1 MMKKILKIIL
11 GVLIFVFTF
20 ICIDGLCARY
30 MDTRPII
37 AKRGEVIQG
46 GSIKSKVGYVYNSIF
61 ADVYY
66 CDTIYETYDENDKL
80 IREKGISRH
89 YITKGNDFLCPIW
102 INEKEEI
109 YNPYREESIKS
120 RNMEYMKINAEGLY
134 RANYGFFRS
143 YNKKLNTFTENYL
156 GDYYVDDEYQN
167 IYMFDVNDFSK
178 EPVVLEVDGYDILWR
193 TRGVSYS
200 DSGNIM
206 VFNYFCGY
214 RDEQWMG
221 EQKYTKEDC
230 DKNTDSNGIN
240 VFKVNGINDYT
251 FLGYFSDSRNP
262 YINEY
267 KDSSFNVYD
276 ILDDENII
284 IKYTVT
290 HNKHAEPEMEVYYKW
305 DFVNDTLTE
314 WQV

>member
-1 MMKKILKIIL
+1 MKKVLK
-11 GVLIFVFTF
+11 GVLGILIFIITF

-37 AKRGEVIQG
+37 AKKEEVIQG
-46 GSIKSKVGYVYNSIF
+46 GSIKSKIGYVYKSLF

-66 CDTIYETYDENDKL
+66 CDTIYETYDENDNL
-80 IREKGISRH
+80 NREKGVSRH
-89 YITKGNDFLCPIW
+89 YISKGHEFFCPIW

-109 YNPYREESIKS
+109 YIPYREESIKN

-134 RANYGFFRS
+134 KAKYGFLNS
-143 YNKKLNTFTENYL
+143 YNKKLNIFTENYL
-156 GDYYVDDEYQN
+156 GDYYVDEEYQN

-178 EPVVLEVDGYDILWR
+178 EPIVLEIDGYDMIWR
-193 TRGVSYS
+193 THGVSYS
-200 DSGNIM
+200 PSGNIM
-206 VFNYFCGY
+206 VFEYFCGY

-221 EQKYTKEDC
+221 PQKYTKEDC
-230 DKNTDSNGIN
+230 DKNIDNNGIN

-251 FLGYFSDSRNP
+251 FLGYYADSRNL

-267 KDSSFNVYD
+267 KDSYFHIYD

-284 IKYTVT
+284 IKYRVT
-290 HNKHAEPEMEVYYKW
+290 HNKHVEPEMEVYYKW
-305 DFVNDTLTE
+305 NIIDDTLTE